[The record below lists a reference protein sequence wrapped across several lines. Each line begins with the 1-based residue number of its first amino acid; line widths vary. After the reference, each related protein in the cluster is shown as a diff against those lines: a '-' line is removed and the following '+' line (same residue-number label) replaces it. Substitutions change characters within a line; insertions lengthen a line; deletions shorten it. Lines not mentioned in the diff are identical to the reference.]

1 MTMVRRALAPAAAAF
16 GVGVAAG
23 FAFGGADAASSAG
36 IGIALVTL
44 NFAAHG
50 LSLAWASRISLGVV
64 MGVALG
70 GLVLRMGLLV
80 GAMFALNA
88 TSWFSPFAF
97 ALAVVPATLLLL
109 VFEARLVIGGVGAV
123 LEIPADAA
131 AVRAAATLAS
141 KENA

>member
-1 MTMVRRALAPAAAAF
+1 MVRRALAPAAAAF
-16 GVGVAAG
+16 GVAVAAG
-23 FAFGGADAASSAG
+23 YALSGAGAAAAAG
-36 IGIALVTL
+36 IGIVLVTL

-50 LSLAWASRISLGVV
+50 LSLAWASRISIGAV

-70 GLVLRMGLLV
+70 GLVLRMGVLV
-80 GAMFALNA
+80 GAMFALN
-88 TSWFSPFAF
+88 TTFWFSPLAF

-109 VFEARLVIGGVGAV
+109 AFEARLVIGGVGAA